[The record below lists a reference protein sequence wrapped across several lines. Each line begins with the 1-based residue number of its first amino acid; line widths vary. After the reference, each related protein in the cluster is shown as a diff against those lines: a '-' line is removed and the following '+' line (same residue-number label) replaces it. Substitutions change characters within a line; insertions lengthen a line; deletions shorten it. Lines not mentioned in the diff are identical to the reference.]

1 MQRSSRRL
9 KSFSTSSNSVA
20 EIDEINR
27 RRNYV
32 RVSSGRQSR
41 HFELAALFAVQ
52 GQGNMQIAIVGA
64 GMAGLACAERLA
76 GQGHVITMLDKGR
89 GPGGRMSTRRVATI
103 AGEAT
108 FDHGAQYFTVRDP
121 GFRTRV
127 DDMIAAGCVAPWV
140 AAGADAFVGVPGMN
154 APIRQMA
161 KPFAVQWGAQV
172 TALSPLA
179 EGWRLVT
186 QTGLSVEVDAV
197 VVALPAEQA
206 AELIGPARPDL
217 AALARATPT
226 APCWTVMLAFG
237 DTLPTPVNC
246 LRGRAADALGWAARN
261 GSKPGRTGPE
271 AWVLQASP
279 DWSRQHLEADA
290 DWVAG
295 ELSAALSAR
304 LEKTLPPPI
313 ACSAHRWR
321 YARSGVEGSG
331 ALWDADLRL
340 GLCGDWLI
348 GARVEA
354 AWMSG
359 TMLAEQ
365 IAT

>member
-1 MQRSSRRL
+1 M
-9 KSFSTSSNSVA
+9 
-20 EIDEINR
+20 
-27 RRNYV
+27 
-32 RVSSGRQSR
+32 
-41 HFELAALFAVQ
+41 H
-52 GQGNMQIAIVGA
+52 IAIVGA

-76 GQGHVITMLDKGR
+76 GRGHVITMLDKGR
-89 GPGGRMSTRRVATI
+89 GPGGRMSTRRVATS

-127 DDMIAAGCVAPWV
+127 GDWIAAGCVAPWIE
-140 AAGADAFVGVPGMN
+140 AGADAFVGVPGMN
-154 APIRQMA
+154 APVRQMA
-161 KPFAVQWGAQV
+161 VPFAVQWGSQV
-172 TALSPLA
+172 TALFPLA

-186 QTGLSVEVDAV
+186 QSGASVEVDAV

-206 AELIGPARPDL
+206 AELIGPSRPDM
-217 AALARATPT
+217 AARARATPT

-237 DTLPTPVNC
+237 DALPTPLNC
-246 LRGRAADALGWAARN
+246 LRGTEADALGWAARN

-271 AWVLQASP
+271 AWVLQAGP

-290 DWVAG
+290 DWVAD

-304 LEKTLPPPI
+304 LELIIPPPL
-313 ACSAHRWR
+313 ACSTHRWR
-321 YARSGVEGSG
+321 YARSGGEGAA
-331 ALWDADLRL
+331 ALWDADRRL

-359 TMLAEQ
+359 TRLAEQ
-365 IAT
+365 IATSDGMVAV

>member
-1 MQRSSRRL
+1 MR
-9 KSFSTSSNSVA
+9 T
-20 EIDEINR
+20 
-27 RRNYV
+27 
-32 RVSSGRQSR
+32 
-41 HFELAALFAVQ
+41 
-52 GQGNMQIAIVGA
+52 AIVGA

-76 GQGHVITMLDKGR
+76 GRGHVLTLLDKGR
-89 GPGGRMSTRRVATI
+89 GPGGRMSTRRVATE

-127 DDMIAAGCVAPWV
+127 DAWVATGFVAPWA
-140 AAGADAFVGVPGMN
+140 AAGAEAFVGVPGMN

-161 KPFAVQWGAQV
+161 KSFAVRWGDPV
-172 TALSPLA
+172 KSLSPLA
-179 EGWRLVT
+179 AGWQLVT
-186 QTGLSVEVDAV
+186 QTGSAVEVDAV

-206 AELIGPARPDL
+206 ADLIGPAGPDL
-217 AALARATPT
+217 AERGRATPT

-237 DTLPTPVNC
+237 DALPTPLNC
-246 LRGRAADALGWAARN
+246 LWGNEADALAWAARN

-271 AWVLQASP
+271 AWVLLASP
-279 DWSRQHLEADA
+279 DWSRQYLEADA

-304 LEKTLPPPI
+304 LETTLPPPI
-313 ACSAHRWR
+313 AYSTHRWR
-321 YARSGVEGSG
+321 YARSGGEGSG
-331 ALWDADLRL
+331 ALWDADRRL

-365 IAT
+365 IASSDGMGDV